1 MQPKFVDHVV
11 TALLRSVC
19 HLQIKRVIKSMDN
32 NGTKQKECKNNQ
44 ETYRILS
51 LDGGGIRGL
60 ITAVWLHRLEQ
71 ELGAPLRDHFNLIAG
86 TSTGS
91 VLACGISLGKPAYEL
106 IKIYKE
112 RGKEIFPHSPFSRA
126 LKFIKYLP
134 TQGIDQQFYCDKG
147 LKNVLEDEFK
157 GEKFQKYN
165 SKIVTSNKDLL
176 FGDLWSLNEEKLT
189 TLVMSYDTLNRRA
202 IPFNSSQSRYAK
214 IPVWE
219 ICKASSS
226 APIFFP
232 AHIMEISNGDV
243 PYKIPMID
251 GGVVAS
257 NPTACALAEG
267 IKARKDLDRDQFV
280 VVSLGTGDANRPIS
294 IKDAKKWGIFN
305 WTTNITNILFDGV
318 SQAVDHI
325 ANGML
330 ENNRYF
336 RFQSKLERDS
346 LDDVS
351 EENLNALQAFANS
364 YFETTI
370 CKDTI
375 SGLKQVLKI
384 NNKVENKVSD
394 KSPMAANNHFCET
407 SPKNGHLAIDLSQGN
422 QLKV

>member
-1 MQPKFVDHVV
+1 MN
-11 TALLRSVC
+11 TC
-19 HLQIKRVIKSMDN
+19 E
-32 NGTKQKECKNNQ
+32 TKQNNQ
-44 ETYRILS
+44 PTYRILS

-71 ELGAPLRDHFNLIAG
+71 ELGAPIRDHFNLIAG

-91 VLACGISLGKPAYEL
+91 ILACGISLGKPASEL

-126 LKFIKYLP
+126 LKFIKHLP

-147 LKNVLEDEFK
+147 LQNVLKDEFK
-157 GEKFQKYN
+157 SEKFLKYN
-165 SKIVTSNKDLL
+165 SQIDSNKKCKDLL
-176 FGDLWSLNEEKLT
+176 FEDLWCLNERKLT

-202 IPFNSSQSRYAK
+202 IPFNSSQPRYAK

-232 AHIMEISNGDV
+232 AHIMEMKNGDV
-243 PYKIPMID
+243 SYKVPMID

-267 IKARKDLDRDQFV
+267 MKARTDLIKEQFV
-280 VVSLGTGDANRPIS
+280 IVSLGTGDANRPIS
-294 IKDAKKWGIFN
+294 IEQAQKWGIFN

-325 ANGML
+325 ATSML
-330 ENNRYF
+330 EKNRYF
-336 RFQSKLERDS
+336 RFQGKLERDS

-375 SGLKQVLKI
+375 NELKEVL
-384 NNKVENKVSD
+384 NTSNKVEDKVLDNSL
-394 KSPMAANNHFCET
+394 MVANNHFCDT
-407 SPKNGHLAIDLSQGN
+407 SSNKLDKPLTLN
-422 QLKV
+422 

>member
-1 MQPKFVDHVV
+1 M
-11 TALLRSVC
+11 S
-19 HLQIKRVIKSMDN
+19 SDN
-32 NGTKQKECKNNQ
+32 NQP
-44 ETYRILS
+44 TYRILS

-91 VLACGISLGKPAYEL
+91 ILACGVSLGKPASEL

-112 RGKEIFPHSPFSRA
+112 RGKEIFPNSPFSRA
-126 LKFIKYLP
+126 LKFIKHLP
-134 TQGIDQQFYCDKG
+134 TQGIDQQFYCDQG
-147 LKNVLEDEFK
+147 LKNVLQDEFK
-157 GEKFQKYN
+157 WKKFQKDN
-165 SKIVTSNKDLL
+165 SLKDKFECEEVPDLL
-176 FGDLWSLNEEKLT
+176 FGNLWDLNKKKLT

-232 AHIMEISNGDV
+232 AHIMEMKNGDV
-243 PYKIPMID
+243 SYKVPMID

-267 IKARKDLDRDQFV
+267 IKARPDLKRDRFV
-280 VVSLGTGDANRPIS
+280 VVSLGTGDANRPIP
-294 IKDAKKWGIFN
+294 IKQAQKWGIFN

-325 ANGML
+325 ATGML
-330 ENNRYF
+330 EKDRYF
-336 RFQSKLERDS
+336 RFQAKLERDS

-375 SGLKQVLKI
+375 NDLRQVL
-384 NNKVENKVSD
+384 NTSNKVEDNVPDNSLIV
-394 KSPMAANNHFCET
+394 ANNHPCDT
-407 SPKNGHLAIDLSQGN
+407 SPKNGHNNKFNSAL
-422 QLKV
+422 QL